1 MKPSFQSADAP
12 QFQRE
17 QIEEK
22 GSIGFGRQ
30 RNHLTLGV
38 RSCLVVHILQVRR
51 LAAQSGTV
59 VNNLA
64 VDFARCVIDEG
75 QSRSFL
81 KERIAWPEFSRSPDR
96 VDP

>member
-1 MKPSFQSADAP
+1 MKSSFESAHAP

-17 QIEEK
+17 EIEEK

-38 RSCLVVHILQVRR
+38 RSGLVVHVLQVCR
-51 LAAQSGTV
+51 LATQPGTIV
-59 VNNLA
+59 DNLA